1 MTGNDALKL
10 RKEIQSESQRMLRET
25 KVSLPYHKPKQFTLK
40 EFLSRRPKL
49 STAVAL
55 SSKLPPSLAIKMP
68 KEQLEV
74 IS

>member
-1 MTGNDALKL
+1 MTGRDALKL
-10 RKEIQSESQRMLRET
+10 KKEIQSESQRMIRET

-49 STAVAL
+49 AINLTTKV
-55 SSKLPPSLAIKMP
+55 PPSVAIKMP